1 MYKKVNPKLIEYM
14 EKEIFPIYR
23 TFDKGHDLKHIKS
36 VISRA
41 FELAEGIDNLDAN
54 LVYASA
60 ALHDIGIQVERKHH
74 ALHSA
79 EFVRN
84 NSKLKEFFSEDEI
97 KILSEAVE
105 DHSTSRGVEPR
116 SIYGKIV
123 CDADKD
129 NNIEIS
135 LLRAYEFTKRYFPNY
150 TVEECYKNVFEQL
163 QYKFGK
169 QGKVRYWINSQKQQ
183 DFMKSMHELAQDENK
198 FNSFLTKVIKKNEI
212 KEIEDSEIR

>member
-36 VISRA
+36 VITRA

-60 ALHDIGIQVERKHH
+60 ALHDIGIQVERKNH

-79 EFVRN
+79 EFVRR

-97 KILSEAVE
+97 KIISEAVE

-135 LLRAYEFTKRYFPNY
+135 LLRAYEFTKRYFPDY

-163 QYKFGK
+163 QYKFGT
-169 QGKVRYWINSQKQQ
+169 QGKVKYWINSQKQQ

-212 KEIEDSEIR
+212 KEIKNSEIR